1 MEILQTLRERYT
13 TKAYDP
19 TFDLSEEQLSQIRE
33 ILRLCPSSINSQP
46 WAFQLIGRGELK
58 DRLAEVSFMN
68 KDRVRDA
75 SHLLVIY
82 VYREVDVFIMKER
95 TASLSESAQAFF
107 RSAVLSRGDEGVQDW
122 MRRQAYIALG
132 VLLTSVASLG
142 IDSTAMEGIR
152 LDEYDRLLGQA
163 KYRPVLA
170 VSLGKRTQ
178 DDSNQPSITPKV
190 RRDDQFL

>member
-13 TKAYDP
+13 TKVYDP
-19 TFDLSEEQLSQIRE
+19 TFDLSDEQLSQIRE
-33 ILRLCPSSINSQP
+33 ILRLCPSSLNSQP

-58 DRLAEVSFMN
+58 DRLAEVSFIN
-68 KDRVRDA
+68 EERVKDA

-82 VYREVDVFIMKER
+82 VYREVDVFTKER

-107 RSAVLSRGDEGVQDW
+107 RSAILSRGDEGVQDW

-132 VLLTSVASLG
+132 VLL
-142 IDSTAMEGIR
+142 IDSTPMEGIQ